1 MGTHS
6 VASALSEG
14 VPARAVFVA
23 AESSSAVP
31 ESITHAAALR
41 GVPVRKAPRRDLDRW
56 SEGAAHQG
64 VALEVAEYGYVGL
77 ERLLPPVTGASPPL
91 LVALDGVTDPRNVG
105 AVARSA
111 LAFGAH
117 GLLLPERRSAGVS
130 PAAWKTSAGALAV
143 LPVARVVNLTR
154 ALRRC
159 QQEGLTV
166 LGLAGGASQ
175 ALYDVDRG
183 LLTDGVCLVVG
194 SEDTGMSRLVSET
207 CDMIVAVPVDERTE
221 SLNVSVAAALAL
233 SEVARARRAER
244 AERAQQPDSG

>member
-23 AESSSAVP
+23 AESSSAIP
-31 ESITHAAALR
+31 ESITQAAALR

-77 ERLLPPVTGASPPL
+77 ERLLPPVTASPPL

-166 LGLAGGASQ
+166 LGLAGGAAQ
-175 ALYDVDRG
+175 VLYDVDRT

-207 CDMIVAVPVDERTE
+207 CDMVVAVPVDKRTE

-244 AERAQQPDSG
+244 AERAPRPDSG